1 MVTSV
6 ARDKIVQKITAIRH
20 GTSSLSTSTNIDYYM
35 AFEDFQPYNKTK
47 GEYI

>member
-6 ARDKIVQKITAIRH
+6 ARDTIVQKITAMRH